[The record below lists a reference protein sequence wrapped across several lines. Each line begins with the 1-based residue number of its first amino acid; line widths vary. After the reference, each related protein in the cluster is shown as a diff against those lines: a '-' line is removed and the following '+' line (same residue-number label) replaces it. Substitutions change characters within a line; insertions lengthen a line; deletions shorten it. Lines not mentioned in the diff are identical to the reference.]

1 MARIKITTTTKKKCQ
16 GRRTALTDVLDF
28 DYTSHTVH
36 ILYLGQVP
44 TEGGRQ
50 KRRIEQWL

>member
-1 MARIKITTTTKKKCQ
+1 MARIKITTTKKKCQ